1 VNRFRQRG
9 AAPATGSCGM
19 PALKYCTTAQTFVN
33 EPLRKK
39 VRASLSCR
47 SITTRNLKASALLKV
62 ISAPSLIVEVRIISR
77 QPVQGLDRVVADPDV
92 DEVLFDELADP
103 GDVRVVVAC

>member
-1 VNRFRQRG
+1 
-9 AAPATGSCGM
+9 
-19 PALKYCTTAQTFVN
+19 
-33 EPLRKK
+33 
-39 VRASLSCR
+39 
-47 SITTRNLKASALLKV
+47 LKASALLKV

>member
-1 VNRFRQRG
+1 
-9 AAPATGSCGM
+9 
-19 PALKYCTTAQTFVN
+19 
-33 EPLRKK
+33 
-39 VRASLSCR
+39 
-47 SITTRNLKASALLKV
+47 
-62 ISAPSLIVEVRIISR
+62 LIVEVRIISR